1 MDENELVMIA
11 DNESTNGHPKVPTD
25 NNVYPMYEERGGG
38 GRREARCHML
48 RLALCRWFHP
58 FCVGQFGDWGIRGRG
73 GPLQGAMHGLEGL
86 ESHTVATAKAAPRG
100 RGACP
105 H

>member
-38 GRREARCHML
+38 GDATHAIIRSRLPCAAGCARP
-48 RLALCRWFHP
+48 A
-58 FCVGQFGDWGIRGRG
+58 
-73 GPLQGAMHGLEGL
+73 
-86 ESHTVATAKAAPRG
+86 AT
-100 RGACP
+100 